1 MPASRT
7 PGRAA
12 APRTAR
18 STSAGRT
25 AAGTRSAPRSSAART
40 SSARS
45 GASGGKRSPARPPLT
60 PAQAAALRDA
70 LALRQA
76 AAARPGVTPEQLA
89 AARAAVAARSGG
101 TGTRSGGTGSR
112 SGGAGARRPAPGSA
126 AGRGRPATGRAT
138 TRRTPS
144 RRRRSG
150 RTRRPGSRWS
160 ARLGVIATSALL
172 IPAALAVLLPGTQS
186 PDGGGA
192 ALDPTAL
199 ALTARSSLLEQADRY
214 HRLADEAGLARDR
227 LTDAL
232 SAENAVRAELAT
244 MRHAVGAGA
253 AELYRADGTSRY
265 PVLGLDLDRPGT
277 TSATF
282 TRVAIA
288 DRAGRAL
295 EGSVVRAERAAAR
308 LQAASSRV
316 ADARAALRVA
326 EQRAAGVLA
335 AVRDEV
341 GELSPEVT
349 GRLAG
354 LGAIPAAGPQQQR
367 NEAATRR
374 WQDYLGRLAGAGLVP
389 PPAAALA
396 DAATFPPGLSPALDA
411 DGRPIPGVAWA
422 VIGSEPV
429 TVLPAETVAAV
440 SNALSQLGKPF
451 VAGTAG
457 PETYDCGGFTAG
469 TWLLAGYALPG
480 DPAAQWATGAPVPA
494 RDVQIGD
501 LVFAPGGQDVGI
513 YLGDGQVIGA
523 SAASYQVA
531 VRSMAAGSSAV
542 RVTLPRP
549 VEPSPAL
556 PAGGGTGACGAPLP
570 APGPVS
576 PAWGGW
582 SNGRIPAEA
591 LCRLGVAGH
600 ALRCDAAAAYAQL
613 DAAFTAEFGTPL
625 HLTDS
630 YRSFGGQ
637 VAAYYAK
644 PTLAAVPGTS
654 NHGWALAIDLGG
666 GINVAHTP
674 QWNWMTANAA
684 RFGFVQ
690 PEWARPG
697 AEKPEPWHWEYGY
710 IS

>member
-7 PGRAA
+7 PGRSA
-12 APRTAR
+12 APRTA
-18 STSAGRT
+18 SSAGAGRT
-25 AAGTRSAPRSSAART
+25 AGATRTAPRSSAART
-40 SSARS
+40 SSART
-45 GASGGKRSPARPPLT
+45 GAKRSPARPPLT
-60 PAQAAALRDA
+60 PAQADALREA

-101 TGTRSGGTGSR
+101 TATRSAGTGSR
-112 SGGAGARRPAPGSA
+112 RPATGAAGARR
-126 AGRGRPATGRAT
+126 RPATGRAT
-138 TRRTPS
+138 TPRTPT
-144 RRRRSG
+144 RRRRTG
-150 RTRRPGSRWS
+150 RTRRPGSSWS

-172 IPAALAVLLPGTQS
+172 VPAALALLLPGTQA
-186 PDGGGA
+186 PDGGGS

-214 HRLADEAGLARDR
+214 QRLAGEVELARNQ
-227 LTDAL
+227 LADAL
-232 SAENAVRAELAT
+232 TAEETARAELAT
-244 MRHAVGAGA
+244 TQQAVGAGA
-253 AELYRADGTSRY
+253 AQLYRADATSRY

-282 TRVAIA
+282 TRLAVA

-295 EGSVVRAERAAAR
+295 EGSVVRAERTAVR
-308 LQAASSRV
+308 LQAAVSRV
-316 ADARAALRVA
+316 AGARATLRA
-326 EQRAAGVLA
+326 TERRAAGVLA
-335 AVRDEV
+335 AVREEV
-341 GELSPEVT
+341 GELPPEVT
-349 GRLAG
+349 GRLAA

-367 NEAATRR
+367 NDAATRR
-374 WQDYLGRLAGAGLVP
+374 WQDHLGRLAAAGLTP

-411 DGRPIPGVAWA
+411 DGRPIAGVAWA

-451 VAGTAG
+451 VPGTSG

-480 DPAAQWATGAPVPA
+480 DPAAQWASGAPVPE

-549 VEPSPAL
+549 VEPNPAL
-556 PAGGGTGACGAPLP
+556 PAGGGTGPCGAPLP

-591 LCRLGVAGH
+591 LCRLGVARH
-600 ALRCDAAAAYAQL
+600 ALRCDAAAAYARL

-637 VAAYYAK
+637 VAAYRAK

-666 GINVAHTP
+666 GVNVAHTP